1 MIILKIWN
9 ALFSQDLNALRL
21 LDRYSRG
28 CSVSDY
34 RMVVRPYRT
43 TIDLSVGRAVRS
55 CHELS
60 WGNVFI
66 EGNTLIWIVRKSEFK
81 VLNYVKNLITVV
93 PVSLFYLN
101 LTDSIFGRLIKSFII
116 WNTVFLCV
124 RKFCIMQTLGPEA
137 DKFNF
142 RTRVVQPQY
151 SKPDISEPGSSM
163 SFIH

>member
-21 LDRYSRG
+21 LDLYWRG
-28 CSVSDY
+28 CSVSFY

-43 TIDLSVGRAVRS
+43 TMYPSVGRPVRS

-81 VLNYVKNLITVV
+81 VLNYVKNFITVV

-101 LTDSIFGRLIKSFII
+101 LTDSILSEFTGRLIKTY
-116 WNTVFLCV
+116 NM
-124 RKFCIMQTLGPEA
+124 KYCISLREKILHYANPWSGSRQIQFS
-137 DKFNF
+137 D
-142 RTRVVQPQY
+142 
-151 SKPDISEPGSSM
+151 SGSSTAV
-163 SFIH
+163 F

>member
-21 LDRYSRG
+21 LDLYWRG
-28 CSVSDY
+28 CSVSFY

-43 TIDLSVGRAVRS
+43 TMYPSVGRPVRS

-101 LTDSIFGRLIKSFII
+101 LTDSILSEFTGRLIKSFI
-116 WNTVFLCV
+116 NYKLYNMKYRLFL
-124 RKFCIMQTLGPEA
+124 REKILHYANPWSRNRQIKF
-137 DKFNF
+137 
-142 RTRVVQPQY
+142 
-151 SKPDISEPGSSM
+151 SESGSSTAVL
-163 SFIH
+163 